1 MAAAKLV
8 KISGKKKGCWCQFLQ
23 QSFSR
28 MLSLIRSVVQAFTK
42 KKEAFKLLKT
52 LSKAM
57 CFSPI
62 LLLPFL
68 LFFSPFVFVLVSF
81 PPFLHFRADAPRN
94 VFHRIS
100 SSKVSIFPTCI
111 HCQAFLPLLK
121 SFETVSL
128 NLKKDLSR
136 RLFSRTARIKKS
148 PTRHRVSIIA
158 REEKGK

>member
-1 MAAAKLV
+1 MALAAAKLV

-23 QSFSR
+23 QLFFR
-28 MLSLIRSVVQAFTK
+28 VLSLIVLFRLLRKKRSIKNIYNFVESNVP
-42 KKEAFKLLKT
+42 
-52 LSKAM
+52 LSNFASS
-57 CFSPI
+57 FP
-62 LLLPFL
+62 PFL
-68 LFFSPFVFVLVSF
+68 FPLRVCVGVI
-81 PPFLHFRADAPRN
+81 PPFLHFRAEAPRN

-128 NLKKDLSR
+128 NLKKDSSR

-158 REEKGK
+158 RQEKGK